1 MTMLEVLLERK
12 ETYKCNLEKPCFSK
26 EEKRD
31 IESRIS
37 ELNNLLF
44 IITTKD
50 INTVK

>member
-1 MTMLEVLLERK
+1 MTMLEILQERK
-12 ETYKCNLEKPCFSK
+12 ETYKHNLEKPCFSK

-37 ELNNLLF
+37 ELNNLMF